1 MRGAWRIRVHAPDS
15 VIGKQAG
22 GLAEGRLQAWPMLGY
37 ALRANPTYGSQPEA
51 EVGAG
56 FGEQA

>member
-1 MRGAWRIRVHAPDS
+1 MS
-15 VIGKQAG
+15 VPTAITRKCQ
-22 GLAEGRLQAWPMLGY
+22 PVLGY